1 MLYAIRF
8 HILINCKHIIW
19 VFSNGFIL
27 GLAHVNSTFEL
38 GLKLGN
44 QLYFSWPIYFQRSA
58 TLSPL
63 DNEDWVAVQAM
74 ILQQEENQTLDRL
87 QG

>member
-1 MLYAIRF
+1 MDIFRFGTCGVISML
-8 HILINCKHIIW
+8 
-19 VFSNGFIL
+19 
-27 GLAHVNSTFEL
+27 EL

-44 QLYFSWPIYFQRSA
+44 HLCFSWPVYFQRSA
-58 TLSPL
+58 TLAPL

-74 ILQQEENQTLDRL
+74 ILQQEENQTLDKL